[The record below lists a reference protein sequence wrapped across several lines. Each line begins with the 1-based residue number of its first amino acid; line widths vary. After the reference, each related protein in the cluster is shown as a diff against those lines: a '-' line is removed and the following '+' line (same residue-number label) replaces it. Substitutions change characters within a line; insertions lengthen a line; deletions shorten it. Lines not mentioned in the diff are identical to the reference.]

1 MNWTDWNDFLSMRGY
16 GLYVWGSYG
25 VIAACIAIDA
35 LIAIKRHRAARAAIA
50 ASSENTELS

>member
-1 MNWTDWNDFLSMRGY
+1 MNWSSLAQFVDMGGY

-35 LIAIKRHRAARAAIA
+35 LIAIKRHRAARAATA
-50 ASSENTELS
+50 ANGENN

>member
-1 MNWTDWNDFLSMRGY
+1 MIWNSAAEFFAMGGY

-35 LIAIKRHRAARAAIA
+35 LIAIKRHRAARAATA
-50 ASSENTELS
+50 ANGENN